1 MQIRLDFKQIF
12 LKKSRFVALVDF
24 DNIHYDNH
32 VSGSVRKW
40 ENIYV
45 GVISKSE
52 PFTTVLDKGISKLY
66 RLPNNIVMGRILG
79 FWET

>member
-1 MQIRLDFKQIF
+1 MDFKQIF
-12 LKKSRFVALVDF
+12 LKKSRFVARVDLN
-24 DNIHYDNH
+24 NIHYDNH
-32 VSGSVRKW
+32 FSGSFRKW

-45 GVISKSE
+45 GAIPKPE
-52 PFTTVLDKGISKLY
+52 PFTVLDKDISKLY